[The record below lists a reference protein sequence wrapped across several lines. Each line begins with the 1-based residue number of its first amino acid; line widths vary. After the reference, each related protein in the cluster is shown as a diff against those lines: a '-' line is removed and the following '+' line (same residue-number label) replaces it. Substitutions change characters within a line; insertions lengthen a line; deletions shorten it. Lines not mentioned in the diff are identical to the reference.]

1 MNRTA
6 INNYAVWARRE
17 MVSRVS
23 QRAAKYGI
31 TEEHIGSTT
40 EDSVNG
46 VLLSRIELRERNALI
61 EEIQKKGY
69 REVMDEVA
77 YTWFNRFTALRFME
91 VNGYLPTLVRVFTDE
106 NNNFRP
112 QILTEAINLEMDGLN
127 LDKVY
132 EYKNRND
139 NEGLFK
145 YLIITQCNALSTPL
159 PMMFQKISDYTELL
173 FPDNLLREGSVIQK
187 MIEMIP
193 EDDWK
198 EQVQIIGWLY
208 QYYISEKKDEVFK
221 AFKEKNLKATAKEI
235 PAATQL
241 FTPDWIVRYLVD
253 NSLGRLWML
262 NHPGSTL
269 TEHMSYYIK
278 PCDIEPDFI
287 KLKSPEEIKLC
298 DPCCGSGHMLTYAF
312 DLLFEIYA
320 ECGYTIKDAVEH
332 IIKDNLYGIELDNR
346 AGQLAYF
353 ALMMKA
359 REKYR
364 RFFSSGVQPNICV
377 LHNVSF
383 TKEEMLEATGLFNRK
398 KDLLITK
405 LLGQYEHADTLG
417 SLITPFLSDIDE
429 LKGMLTTETTGDL
442 FAPTD
447 NTIRTRVEDVLK
459 FSEFLSKKY
468 HVTVTNPPYLSPSSS
483 DAILQN
489 FAKEEYP
496 NSKTDMGTIFIERN
510 FGMTLNNGYVAMVTL
525 QSWMFLSSYEK
536 LRESIT
542 TKKTILSMAHIGT
555 RGFDAI
561 GGEVV
566 STTAYILGNNHTEGY
581 RGQYVRLVDG
591 DSEANKMQLLETAI
605 SNHDCGYFFEVS
617 SEQFEKIPGSP
628 IAYWASASIFKLFES
643 TTPIS
648 SYVEA
653 ATGMQTNDNNRFLR
667 FWYEVSIN
675 KTCFN
680 ASSAEC
686 ALKSRKKWFPYN
698 KGGAYRKW
706 FGNEDYLI
714 NYQDDG
720 KEVKKLAFDLYKSV
734 SRTIK
739 NTSKFFLACDTWS
752 DVTSGAFGMRYKAPG
767 SIFDVVGMSIFS
779 DQNEKLLISMAVL
792 NTKIADSIFKILNP
806 TMHLPAGTLAKFPFM
821 EVTSCYKNEIISIV
835 KKNISLSKSDWDSI
849 ENSWNFKR
857 SPLLPPLKEPT
868 YEEQVEKDAVTF
880 RVMMYLGDL
889 ADKVFYVNSLKCSP
903 LEGAYRKYK
912 DQANEDFYHLKMNEE
927 ELNRIF
933 IDIYGLQDE
942 LKPEEDEKM
951 VSIHRIYDSEDEI
964 PEGMKT
970 SQYALT
976 KKDVVKEFI
985 SYAVGCMFGRY
996 SLDSEGLAYAGGEW
1010 DSSKYVTYPADK
1022 DNIIPIC
1029 DDDYF
1034 DDDILTRFVNFVK
1047 VTFGAESLEDNLK
1060 FIADALGGKGTS
1072 REIIRSYFLNSFFA
1086 DHCKTYQKRPIYWL
1100 FDSGKKNGFKAL
1112 IYMHRYQSDTVARVR
1127 TDYVHE
1133 IQNRYRAAL
1142 DEIEKKKANVS
1153 STSEKVKLEKNEA
1166 VLKAKAEE
1174 VRIYEE
1180 KIHHLADQMISIDL
1194 DDGVKVNY
1202 AKFQDVLATIK

>member
-383 TKEEMLEATGLFNRK
+383 TEEEMLEATGLFNRK

-405 LLGQYEHADTLG
+405 LLGQYEHSDTLG

-447 NTIRTRVEDVLK
+447 NTIRERVEDVLK

-468 HVTVTNPPYLSPSSS
+468 HVTVTNPPYMGGSNMCPLLS
-483 DAILQN
+483 DY
-489 FAKEEYP
+489 AKEEYP
-496 NSKTDMGTIFIERN
+496 DTKSDLFAMFMERCKE
-510 FGMTLNNGYVAMVTL
+510 FTLSRGYYAMVVM
-525 QSWMFLSSYEK
+525 QSWMFLSGFENFRTKLLKSSTICSLVHMANMVMHIAFGTAASVFYNGVYPIKGSYCRVEY
-536 LRESIT
+536 E
-542 TKKTILSMAHIGT
+542 
-555 RGFDAI
+555 
-561 GGEVV
+561 
-566 STTAYILGNNHTEGY
+566 N
-581 RGQYVRLVDG
+581 LVDDKPLKFPPENERNQAALNG
-591 DSEANKMQLLETAI
+591 T
-605 SNHDCGYFFEVS
+605 FFEVS
-617 SEQFEKIPGSP
+617 SEQFGKIPGTP
-628 IAYWASASIFKLFES
+628 IAYWVSDGFITYFNDKYSFEKSATTKSGLS
-643 TTPIS
+643 TT
-648 SYVEA
+648 
-653 ATGMQTNDNNRFLR
+653 NNNKFLR
-667 FWYEVSIN
+667 LWYEVCFKSIGFEYLELSQ
-675 KTCFN
+675 T
-680 ASSAEC
+680 SD
-686 ALKSRKKWFPYN
+686 KKHRFIPHP
-698 KGGAYRKW
+698 KGGSFRKW
-706 FGNEDYLI
+706 YGNLDYVVDWFD
-714 NYQDDG
+714 NG
-720 KEVKKLAFDLYKSV
+720 KAIRKAAEGASGGRIVGTDYWFKEGLTWTDICAGGDIAVRTLDKGMIFDSCAPSCFFFDKSKTKYYHAYMN
-734 SRTIK
+734 SRVAAEYL
-739 NTSKFFLACDTWS
+739 FFLA
-752 DVTSGAFGMRYKAPG
+752 
-767 SIFDVVGMSIFS
+767 
-779 DQNEKLLISMAVL
+779 
-792 NTKIADSIFKILNP
+792 P
-806 TMHLPAGTLAKFPFM
+806 TMHFNPGAINKLP
-821 EVTSCYKNEIISIV
+821 IV
-835 KKNISLSKSDWDSI
+835 FSEKYFSQINAIASNNISLSHKNWDSF
-849 ENSWNFKR
+849 ETSWDFKH
-857 SPLLPPLKEPT
+857 SPLL
-868 YEEQVEKDAVTF
+868 
-880 RVMMYLGDL
+880 
-889 ADKVFYVNSLKCSP
+889 ADKHSSV
-903 LEGAYRKYK
+903 EEAYIVYR
-912 DQANEDFYHLKMNEE
+912 DQANAVFYQLKANEE

-951 VSIHRIYDSEDEI
+951 VSIYRIYDSEDEI
-964 PEGMKT
+964 PEGMKK

-996 SLDSEGLAYAGGEW
+996 SLDSEGLTYAGGEW

-1022 DNIIPIC
+1022 DNIIPVC

-1060 FIADALGGKGTS
+1060 FIADALGGKGTP

-1142 DEIEKKKANVS
+1142 DEIEKKKANAS

>member
-61 EEIQKKGY
+61 GEIQKKGY

-91 VNGYLPTLVRVFTDE
+91 VNGYIPTLVRVFTDE

-198 EQVQIIGWLY
+198 DQVEIIGWLY
-208 QYYISEKKDEVFK
+208 QYYNTELNEQIYDGNMSKVRVS
-221 AFKEKNLKATAKEI
+221 KEML
-235 PAATQL
+235 PAATTIY
-241 FTPDWIVRYLVD
+241 TPDWIAHYMVE
-253 NSLGRLWML
+253 NSLGRIWLEGHTNDEL
-262 NHPGSTL
+262 
-269 TEHMSYYIK
+269 
-278 PCDIEPDFI
+278 
-287 KLKSPEEIKLC
+287 KLKWKYYLEEVEQKPEVKKKLHEIKNEYSRMNPQDIRVI
-298 DPCCGSGHMLTYAF
+298 DPCMGSGHILIVMF
-312 DLLFEIYA
+312 DILVQIY
-320 ECGYTIKDAVEH
+320 ESQGYTSREAASMIVKY
-332 IIKDNLYGIELDNR
+332 NLWGFDIDDR
-346 AGQLAYF
+346 ATQLAYF
-353 ALMMKA
+353 AVMMKA
-359 REKYR
+359 RYYDR
-364 RFFSSGVQPNICV
+364 RFFSRGIQPHVYSIAESNDID
-377 LHNVSF
+377 NF
-383 TKEEMLEATGLFNRK
+383 TIDYFANGNDKLK
-398 KDLLITK
+398 KDFATIV
-405 LLGQYEHADTLG
+405 
-417 SLITPFLSDIDE
+417 DE
-429 LKGMLTTETTGDL
+429 LYDAKEYGSIINVTPVDFSAIRSRLTEIEKSDDMYK
-442 FAPTD
+442 D
-447 NTIRTRVEDVLK
+447 NIMKAIRPIIPVAEALAQKYDV
-459 FSEFLSKKY
+459 
-468 HVTVTNPPYLSPSSS
+468 VCTNPPYLGYSRFSTKLTNYTVKNYPEEKADLSMVMYKH
-483 DAILQN
+483 ALQ
-489 FAKEEYP
+489 
-496 NSKTDMGTIFIERN
+496 DMCK
-510 FGMTLNNGYVAMVTL
+510 NNGFVA
-525 QSWMFLSSYEK
+525 F
-536 LRESIT
+536 IT
-542 TKKTILSMAHIGT
+542 TNSWAFLKSFEELRKYVLSNYDFISFVDCGT
-555 RGFDAI
+555 ELFEGKVGHNPIVTWVNRK
-561 GGEVV
+561 
-566 STTAYILGNNHTEGY
+566 SHTDYLMTGI
-581 RGQYVRLVDG
+581 RLVDYCF
-591 DSEANKMQLLETAI
+591 SRRNEKELEFFNK
-605 SNHDCGYFFEVS
+605 SNRNYPKQSNFA
-617 SEQFEKIPGSP
+617 KIPGSP
-628 IAYWASASIFKLFES
+628 IAYNVSKEMFDLFDAAD
-643 TTPIS
+643 PVIS
-648 SYVEA
+648 RLKPYQGL
-653 ATGMQTNDNNRFLR
+653 ATGDNGKFLR
-667 FWYEVSIN
+667 FWHEVSIN
-675 KTCFN
+675 NECFN
-680 ASSAEC
+680 ASSAEI
-686 ALKSRKKWFPYN
+686 ARHTGKRWFPYN
-698 KGGAYRKW
+698 KGGDYRKW
-706 FGNEDYLI
+706 FGNED
-714 NYQDDG
+714 NMVNWFNDG
-720 KEVKKLAFDLYKSV
+720 EEIRHFTDENGKQRSVIRSPQTYFNPCISWSKISSGVMAF
-734 SRTIK
+734 R
-739 NTSKFFLACDTWS
+739 
-752 DVTSGAFGMRYKAPG
+752 
-767 SIFDVVGMSIFS
+767 
-779 DQNEKLLISMAVL
+779 
-792 NTKIADSIFKILNP
+792 
-806 TMHLPAGTLAKFPFM
+806 
-821 EVTSCYKNEIISIV
+821 YKNEGFVYDVAGPSIFGDSKDLKYALGFFNSNVAMSIAAFMSPTINYEVGQIANYPLVVDEDNVESVNSIV
-835 KKNISLSKSDWDSI
+835 EKNISLAKEDWDSF
-849 ENSWNFKR
+849 ETSWNFKR
-857 SPLLPPLKEPT
+857 SPLLPPLTEPT
-868 YEEQVEKDAVTF
+868 YEEQVEMDAGTF
-880 RVMMYLGDL
+880 KVMKYLGDL
-889 ADKVFYVNSLKCSP
+889 ANEVFYVNSLKCPS

-933 IDIYGLQDE
+933 IEIYGLQDE

-964 PEGMKT
+964 PEGMKK

-1022 DNIIPIC
+1022 DNIIPVC

-1060 FIADALGGKGTS
+1060 FIADALGGKGTP
-1072 REIIRSYFLNSFFA
+1072 REIIRSYFINGFYV
-1086 DHCKTYQKRPIYWL
+1086 DHLKTYQKRPIYWL

-1142 DEIEKKKANVS
+1142 DEIEKKKTNVS

-1174 VRIYEE
+1174 VRVYEE